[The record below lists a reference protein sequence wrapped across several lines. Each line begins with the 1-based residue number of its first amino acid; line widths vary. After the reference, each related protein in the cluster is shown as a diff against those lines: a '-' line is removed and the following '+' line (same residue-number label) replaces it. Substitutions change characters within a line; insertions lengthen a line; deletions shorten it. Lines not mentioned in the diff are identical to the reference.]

1 MHSLAEMWQRIQSE
15 LFPYLEET
23 LPDPLTEKLRQLS
36 AILEIVRLEEHVPS
50 GSRAW
55 TGRPQCDRRAV
66 ARAFV
71 AKSVYDVPT
80 TEGLVEMLRT
90 QPSLRR
96 ACGFERRKDVPSEA
110 TFSRAFR
117 EFATSGLC
125 DATHEALVK
134 TYIGEKIVCH
144 ISRDAT
150 AVEARE
156 KPARKQK
163 APPREKRKRGRL
175 KKGECRQPPDPTR
188 LERQVGQSAEEALSE
203 LPTMCDV
210 GAKKN
215 AKGKLEYW
223 IGYKAHI
230 DTADYGLP
238 VNVVTTSASVHDSQV
253 AIPMAKRTAER
264 LSVLYELMD
273 AAYDAKPIY
282 EVCRSLSHRPII
294 DANRRK
300 GTPIPFDP
308 ATKERYKER
317 STAERAN
324 SRLKDEF
331 GLRHVRVRG
340 HLKVHAHVMFGVLA
354 LFADQLL
361 KMAACCRC

>member
-1 MHSLAEMWQRIQSE
+1 MHSLAAMWHRIQSE

-23 LPDPLTEKLRQLS
+23 FPDPLTEKQRQLS
-36 AILEIVRLEEHVPS
+36 AILEIVRLEERVPV
-50 GSRAW
+50 GSRRW
-55 TGRPQCDRRAV
+55 TGRPLCDRRAI

-96 ACGFERRKDVPSEA
+96 ICGFERRKDVPSKA

-125 DATHEALVK
+125 DATHEALVR
-134 TYIGEKIVCH
+134 TYIGEQIVCH

-156 KPARKQK
+156 KPARKEK
-163 APPREKRKRGRL
+163 APPKKRLGRGRP
-175 KKGECRQPPDPTR
+175 KKGEYREAKEPTR
-188 LERQVGQSAEEALSE
+188 LERQIGQSVEEALSE
-203 LPTMCDV
+203 LSTLCDV

-223 IGYKAHI
+223 VGYKAHI

-253 AIPMAKRTAER
+253 AIPMARRTAER
-264 LSVLYELMD
+264 VSVLYELMD
-273 AAYDAKPIY
+273 AAYDTQFIRA
-282 EVCRSLSHRPII
+282 VCQSLSHRPII
-294 DANRRK
+294 DRNRRT
-300 GTPIPFDP
+300 GNPIPFDP
-308 ATKERYKER
+308 ATVERYKEPVR
-317 STAERAN
+317 AERAN
-324 SRLKDEF
+324 GRLKDEF

-340 HLKVHAHVMFGVLA
+340 HVKVHAHIMFGILA
-354 LFADQLL
+354 LFADQLM
-361 KMAACCRC
+361 KMAACQRC

>member
-1 MHSLAEMWQRIQSE
+1 MHSLAAMWQRIQSE

-23 LPDPLTEKLRQLS
+23 LPDPLTEKRRQLC
-36 AILEIVRLEEHVPS
+36 AILEIVRVEEHLA
-50 GSRAW
+50 GGARRW
-55 TGRPQCDRRAV
+55 TGRPLCDRRAI

-96 ACGFERRKDVPSEA
+96 VCGFERRKDVPIKA
-110 TFSRAFR
+110 TFSCAFR

-125 DATHEALVK
+125 DATHEVLVR
-134 TYIGEKIVCH
+134 TYIGEQIVCH

-150 AVEARE
+150 AVQARE
-156 KPARKQK
+156 KPARKVK
-163 APPREKRKRGRL
+163 AAPRDKRKPGRP
-175 KKGECRQPPDPTR
+175 KKGERREPPAPTR
-188 LERQVGQSAEEALSE
+188 LERQVHLSADEALSE
-203 LPTMCDV
+203 ISTVCDA
-210 GAKKN
+210 GCKKN
-215 AKGKLEYW
+215 AKGKKEFW
-223 IGYKAHI
+223 VGYKAHI

-253 AIPMAKRTAER
+253 AIPMARITAGR
-264 LSVLYELMD
+264 VTVLYELMD

-282 EVCRSLSHRPII
+282 DVCRSLNHRPII
-294 DANRRK
+294 DISGRSPNR
-300 GTPIPFDP
+300 PPFD
-308 ATKERYKER
+308 AA
-317 STAERAN
+317 TAERFKTRTSVERTN

-340 HLKVHAHVMFGVLA
+340 YIKVHAHIMFGILA
-354 LFADQLL
+354 LFADQLM
-361 KMAACCRC
+361 KMAACQRC